1 MAFPTK
7 TPIPSPKIFPR
18 NLQTFAISWTVLS
31 GQRLSIKWHVNW
43 IKCEQTW
50 NSFQKG
56 IITNTIF
63 QAKKQKWHNTSYIVI
78 LWFIFLLFPSS
89 QYDVTPCLKPPF
101 SSSQLPCT
109 LHISCTTR
117 AAAGCPEVRRRCNTS
132 EPGLGGNGTTGPN
145 TSANKTQLFHELTY
159 YHSIGWEPMISWCS
173 TRNPSLSVRESR
185 WAQLSWERWICFN
198 PNLQKAYWKVLC
210 SSSCTILQTWQ
221 TYIISKYM
229 SCTRN

>member
-1 MAFPTK
+1 MSRSFWTK
-7 TPIPSPKIFPR
+7 SFHKKGTWIGSNANKPESPFKKGSLP
-18 NLQTFAISWTVLS
+18 QHYLS
-31 GQRLSIKWHVNW
+31 S
-43 IKCEQTW
+43 
-50 NSFQKG
+50 
-56 IITNTIF
+56 
-63 QAKKQKWHNTSYIVI
+63 KKKWHNTSYIVI

-145 TSANKTQLFHELTY
+145 TSANKTQLFHELTF